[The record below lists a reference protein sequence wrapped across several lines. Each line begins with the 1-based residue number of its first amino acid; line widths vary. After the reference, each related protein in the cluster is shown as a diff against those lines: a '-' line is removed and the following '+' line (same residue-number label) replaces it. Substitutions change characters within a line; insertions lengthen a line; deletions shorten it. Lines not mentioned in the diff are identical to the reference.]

1 MLHCGQSSMSLGEMT
16 VKEQAETAPNGGGA
30 TRASPAE
37 PAGRI
42 LSRRGTVVQAKFASR
57 MAQKMSNRRADRVTI
72 RKDRALAV
80 VAIGG
85 IVLSMPDEGS
95 NPPGPSRRQRAGG
108 LEERA
113 PRLHD
118 GARRLYRCGSNENQ
132 FMFKLCIHL
141 V

>member
-57 MAQKMSNRRADRVTI
+57 ILCRSFFSVKSF
-72 RKDRALAV
+72 V
-80 VAIGG
+80 V
-85 IVLSMPDEGS
+85 VL
-95 NPPGPSRRQRAGG
+95 NP
-108 LEERA
+108 L
-113 PRLHD
+113 
-118 GARRLYRCGSNENQ
+118 
-132 FMFKLCIHL
+132 
-141 V
+141 